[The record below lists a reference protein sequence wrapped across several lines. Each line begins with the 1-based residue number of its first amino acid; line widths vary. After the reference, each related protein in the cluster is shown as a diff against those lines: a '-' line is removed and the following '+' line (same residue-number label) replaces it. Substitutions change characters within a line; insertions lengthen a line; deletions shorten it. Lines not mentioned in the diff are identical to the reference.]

1 MKPIIPLILIIKI
14 KIMKRQK
21 DYTIE
26 TILFCLLLAVLGSMV
41 SCSKLIKVPVS
52 VEYFKQGQ
60 ILFPDYA
67 CPDTLIVRDAVGLN
81 KAMAYVEQ
89 DIDWGSDADCDSLIH
104 VYCDYAN
111 SK

>member
-1 MKPIIPLILIIKI
+1 MKAVITAIIVLSIGCVLIFGYCINRDCISHK
-14 KIMKRQK
+14 K
-21 DYTIE
+21 E
-26 TILFCLLLAVLGSMV
+26 
-41 SCSKLIKVPVS
+41 PVY

-67 CPDTLIVRDAVGLN
+67 CPDTLIVRDATGLN

-89 DIDWGSDADCDSLIH
+89 DISWGSDADCDSLIH
-104 VYCDYAN
+104 GYCDYAN